1 MVQYLMLLLNNM
13 TIKFGEAIDA
23 GFANSLSI
31 GTICVFAILGSIQ
44 NLLVAFY
51 EYGMYYFRVFGVRA
65 KAGLVFNISVATVI
79 SVLFELFAKYVKYIF
94 YIDPEYEQLL
104 INCLMISFSYFPFR
118 SATCFIRDYLVY
130 SGKEKITSISTAIYY
145 LFLILFDAIAVIH
158 FHSAEYVLI
167 GTVICDIVSAIVLY
181 NVSGLKD
188 EKFKCSDIVI
198 VLKDGFPMFY
208 NRILSKTS
216 ILLINIF
223 ASRLGTIQYA
233 IVSVCRKSLEVSQ
246 MALQPILP
254 MLITKFRGK
263 KEVDNKLLKS
273 IKNILPVSI
282 LIFIIAGVVSLVI
295 VKGDLKLGVLI
306 VPTLIS
312 STTSCVTYLLYTVM
326 EARLSISN
334 ETKLIK
340 NSGTIRM
347 SVTFVICLLSLVSF
361 INYWTILLY
370 STITDL
376 FVGLYS
382 YINIYVVKDSKSK

>member
-1 MVQYLMLLLNNM
+1 MIQYLMLLLNNM

-65 KAGLVFNISVATVI
+65 KAGLVFNISVATII
-79 SVLFELFAKYVKYIF
+79 SVLFELFARYVKYIF
-94 YIDPEYEQLL
+94 YIDPEYERLL

-145 LFLILFDAIAVIH
+145 IFLILFDSIAVVH
-158 FHSAEYVLI
+158 FHSAEYVLV
-167 GTVICDIVSAIVLY
+167 GTAICDIVSAIVLY
-181 NVSGLKD
+181 NVSGLRN
-188 EKFKCSDIVI
+188 EKFKCSDIII
-198 VLKDGFPMFY
+198 VLRDGFPMFY
-208 NRILSKTS
+208 NRILSKMS
-216 ILLINIF
+216 ILLINVF

-263 KEVDNKLLKS
+263 KELDTKLLKS
-273 IKNILPVSI
+273 VKNILPISI
-282 LIFIIAGVVSLVI
+282 LVFVITGVVSLMI
-295 VKGDLKLGVLI
+295 VKGDLKLSVLVI
-306 VPTLIS
+306 PTLIS
-312 STTSCVTYLLYTVM
+312 STTSCVTYLLYIVM
-326 EARLSISN
+326 EARLSICN

-340 NSGTIRM
+340 NTGTIRM
-347 SVTFVICLLSLVSF
+347 FITLIICFLSLVSF

-376 FVGLYS
+376 VVGLYS
-382 YINIYVVKDSKSK
+382 YVSIYTIRNNKEK